1 MSTLY
6 TSVKMILLVTI
17 VAGIMSLVRFV
28 LTEYDSY
35 LWLNWNLF
43 LGLLPLLF
51 AWLVTISKRFWLSS
65 ILVILWLGFLPNAP
79 YLVTDFIHMA
89 DIGPQSLLWYDAMM
103 IFMYTVAGIASWI
116 VSVQVLQSKFTWPSW
131 VVWLIAFLTGFGIYI
146 GRYIRFNTWDIV
158 TNPSAIFETIGVII
172 TQPKNHEPVIGM
184 TVVFTVILVTL
195 YFGFTSLSYNEQTK
209 N

>member
-158 TNPSAIFETIGVII
+158 TNPGAIFENIGVII

-195 YFGFTSLSYNEQTK
+195 YFGFTSLSHNEQTK